1 MKKQKFLI
9 IIPVFFIFLIVP
21 AGAGK
26 GIIIERMELSELNKM
41 LKTEDNHFLIV
52 VMAAWCGPCIRE
64 LPDLVTLFK
73 KYKKHDL
80 KLIAICLDLGGPEVM
95 QPIINKYKVNFPVYW
110 VGEKAVNALDIY
122 SIPMLMTVEN
132 GKITEKIIGKRSR
145 KYLEKKIKE
154 FIKQEKN

>member
-21 AGAGK
+21 ADAGK
-26 GIIIERMELSELNKM
+26 GTIIERMELSELNKM
-41 LKTEDNHFLIV
+41 IKAEDNHFLIV

-64 LPDLVTLFK
+64 LPDLVSLYK

-80 KLIAICLDLGGPEVM
+80 KLIAICLDLGGPDDM
-95 QPIINKYKVNFPVYW
+95 QPFIDKYKVNFPVYW
-110 VGEKAVNALDIY
+110 VGDKAVKKLDIFK
-122 SIPMLMTVEN
+122 IPMLMIVEN
-132 GKITEKIIGKRSR
+132 GKISEKITGKRSK
-145 KYLEKKIKE
+145 KYLEKRIKE